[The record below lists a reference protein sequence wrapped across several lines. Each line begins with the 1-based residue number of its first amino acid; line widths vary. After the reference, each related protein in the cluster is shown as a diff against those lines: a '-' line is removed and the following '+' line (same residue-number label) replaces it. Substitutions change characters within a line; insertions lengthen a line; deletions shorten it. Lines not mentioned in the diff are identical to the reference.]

1 MEHNELIQVYM
12 ILKWINTCAFEFEK
26 NQQTIP
32 KNLSR
37 YKKKLGML
45 NIIKQLHHFVL
56 CNMMCNNCIILYAI
70 LWIHVFYVSHENQCA
85 YFAVIVLNIHTYIT
99 MSRFLMAALQY
110 VKVISN
116 NGYKSN
122 LTAEEETKDNI

>member
-1 MEHNELIQVYM
+1 MDQHVCF
-12 ILKWINTCAFEFEK
+12 WIWKKKTK
-26 NQQTIP
+26 QSP
-32 KNLSR
+32 KI
-37 YKKKLGML
+37 YPGTQKKLGML
-45 NIIKQLHHFVL
+45 NIIKQLQHFVL
-56 CNMMCNNCIILYAI
+56 YDMICNNCIILYSI